1 MTPQSPKS
9 RQLSSRSVDT
19 LKLEKDELV
28 AYIRERRAY
37 MVAQEKLINEVINN
51 GNNQIL
57 QLTLESDTLKL
68 EIVALRKEKIQLTA
82 YRDDIMYNLAIS
94 QNV

>member
-1 MTPQSPKS
+1 MNSQAPRS

-19 LKLEKDELV
+19 LKHEKEELV

-37 MVAQEKLINEVINN
+37 MHEQERLINEVVNN

-68 EIVALRKEKIQLTA
+68 EIIALRKEKIQLQA
-82 YRDDIMYNLAIS
+82 YRDDVLFNLAMS
-94 QNV
+94 QNI